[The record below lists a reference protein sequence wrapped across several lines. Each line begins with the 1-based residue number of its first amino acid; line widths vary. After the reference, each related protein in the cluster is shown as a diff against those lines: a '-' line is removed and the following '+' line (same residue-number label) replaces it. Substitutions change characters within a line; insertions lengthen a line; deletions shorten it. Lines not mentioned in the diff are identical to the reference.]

1 MDILDEASCLSNFSS
16 SELFS
21 NSYIVYGLAL
31 LILVVISYFVY
42 KYYFNKNNSIG
53 STNIEYLDTDENN
66 QQQQQHQQNQQH
78 QEQQYVGNNEN

>member
-1 MDILDEASCLSNFSS
+1 MDIFDEASSLSNFSP
-16 SELFS
+16 SELFG
-21 NSYIVYGLAL
+21 NTYIVYGLAL

-66 QQQQQHQQNQQH
+66 QQQQQQQQQ
-78 QEQQYVGNNEN
+78 QQYVGNNEN

>member
-66 QQQQQHQQNQQH
+66 QQQQQQQ
-78 QEQQYVGNNEN
+78 QQYVGNNEN

>member
-66 QQQQQHQQNQQH
+66 QQHEQQQQQQQH
-78 QEQQYVGNNEN
+78 VGNNEN

>member
-66 QQQQQHQQNQQH
+66 QQQQQQQQQ
-78 QEQQYVGNNEN
+78 QQYVGNNEN

>member
-1 MDILDEASCLSNFSS
+1 MDIFDEAPCLSSFSPTD
-16 SELFS
+16 LFG
-21 NSYIVYGLAL
+21 NTYIVYGLAL

-66 QQQQQHQQNQQH
+66 QQQQQQQQ
-78 QEQQYVGNNEN
+78 QQYVGNNEN

>member
-1 MDILDEASCLSNFSS
+1 MNMDISDEVLFLSNLSP

-66 QQQQQHQQNQQH
+66 QQHEQQQQ
-78 QEQQYVGNNEN
+78 QQYVGNNEN

>member
-53 STNIEYLDTDENN
+53 STNIEYLGTDENN
-66 QQQQQHQQNQQH
+66 QNNQNN
-78 QEQQYVGNNEN
+78 QEQYIGNEQNNNDN

>member
-66 QQQQQHQQNQQH
+66 QQQQQQQQ
-78 QEQQYVGNNEN
+78 QQYVGNNEN

>member
-66 QQQQQHQQNQQH
+66 QQQQQHQ
-78 QEQQYVGNNEN
+78 EQQYVGNNEN